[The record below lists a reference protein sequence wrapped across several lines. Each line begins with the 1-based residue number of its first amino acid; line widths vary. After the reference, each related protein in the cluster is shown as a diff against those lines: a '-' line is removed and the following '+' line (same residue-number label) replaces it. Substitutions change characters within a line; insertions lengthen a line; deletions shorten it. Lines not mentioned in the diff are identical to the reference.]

1 MKRILSA
8 LLCIVLIIS
17 LFSSCSNNGGIT
29 DAVQTDKTVLINGE
43 RVDTVEASMGAFQGK
58 QGSYIEFQ
66 FSEPQII
73 DTYFIIEKTTSVRQF
88 NIYAEV
94 DGKFKCVYTGKN
106 ILNEE
111 IKTEPETAT
120 AVKLEI
126 LNTQIGNDSFTI
138 TSVSAYNSQEA
149 AK

>member
-1 MKRILSA
+1 MKKITSAILCLI
-8 LLCIVLIIS
+8 LLTS
-17 LFSSCSNNGGIT
+17 LFTSCGNNSGIT
-29 DAVQTDKTVLINGE
+29 DAIGTDKTVFINGE
-43 RVDTVEASMGAFQGK
+43 EVDTVEASMGAFQGK
-58 QGSYIEFQ
+58 QGSYIEFR
-66 FSEPQII
+66 FSEPQVI

-120 AVKLEI
+120 AIKLEI
-126 LNTQIGNDSFTI
+126 LNTQIGNDTFTI

-149 AK
+149 VK

>member
-1 MKRILSA
+1 MKRITA
-8 LLCIVLIIS
+8 VLLCVILLVS
-17 LFSSCSNNGGIT
+17 FTACGKDGGVT
-29 DAVQTDKTVLINGE
+29 DAIGTNKTVLINGE
-43 RVDTVEASMGAFQGK
+43 EVDTVEASMGAFQGK
-58 QGSYIEFQ
+58 QGAYIEFR
-66 FSEPQII
+66 FSEPQVI

-94 DGKFKCVYTGKN
+94 DGKFKCVYTGRN

-126 LNTQIGNDSFTI
+126 LNTQIGNDAFTI
-138 TSVSAYNSQEA
+138 TSVSAYNSQEV